1 MDIAFTETELTY
13 LRGQRLGRLATV
25 DKAGAPQNNPVGYFI
40 DDDTGQLVIAG
51 FAMGKSR
58 KYRNVQGNAEVSLVV
73 DDIASTDPWRV
84 RGVEVRGTAEAQE
97 DVDPPI
103 EGGSREVIRITPRW
117 IGGWGLTPGEQGL
130 DSRGVQAGARHA
142 STPAGGPLEPSV
154 RDSVRDLVDAYFHG
168 FDERRNDA
176 PWLASIFAPDVTV
189 RFPAGEGEGL
199 STLRDLSER
208 ILALWAA
215 TLHQTS
221 NHQVSPTPDGVA
233 FTAALTATHVHRP
246 ETPGAHLRIGAR
258 VSGTAVALTRGWR
271 IDGLAIDL
279 VWSEGDGP
287 TGAGR
292 ETPR

>member
-1 MDIAFTETELTY
+1 
-13 LRGQRLGRLATV
+13 
-25 DKAGAPQNNPVGYFI
+25 
-40 DDDTGQLVIAG
+40 
-51 FAMGKSR
+51 MGKSR
-58 KYRNVQGNAEVSLVV
+58 KYRNVQNNPEVSLVI

-84 RGVEVRGTAEAQE
+84 RGVEVRGTAEAQD

-103 EGGSREVIRITPRW
+103 EGTSREVIRITPRW
-117 IGGWGLTPGEQGL
+117 IGSWGLTPGEQGL
-130 DSRGVQAGARHA
+130 DSRGVQAS
-142 STPAGGPLEPSV
+142 STSADEPSV
-154 RDSVRDLVDAYFHG
+154 RDAVRELVDTYFHG

-189 RFPAGEGEGL
+189 RFPAGQGEGL

-221 NHQVSPTPDGVA
+221 NHQVNRTPDGA
-233 FTAALTATHVHRP
+233 EFTASLTATHVHRP

-258 VSGTAVALTRGWR
+258 VSGTAVPLPRGWR
-271 IDGLAIDL
+271 IDGLAVEL

-287 TGAGR
+287 AGR
-292 ETPR
+292 EAGTPPSSAGGTGT